1 MSDPQLLINAQANLV
16 DFLQKEKGKLEKEN
30 FLLKRTIQ
38 TAMSFMK
45 FNIPPEIN
53 LETEPE
59 EKESWTEKSER
70 FGAIRSQLLTV
81 AVRLVKAEGKAV
93 HQDRII
99 NAFAI
104 QYAQVYRQIK
114 SPGETLSRRLRE
126 LRQEDANGESWLTSP
141 TDGYYFLGSKTVQ
154 QNAPSIET

>member
-1 MSDPQLLINAQANLV
+1 MSDRQQLLINQQANLV
-16 DFLQKEKGKLEKEN
+16 DFLQREKGKLEKEN
-30 FLLKRTIQ
+30 FLLKSTIR
-38 TAMSFMK
+38 ASMSFMK

-59 EKESWTEKSER
+59 QKESWAEKSER

-99 NAFAI
+99 NAFAV
-104 QYAQVYRQIK
+104 QYANVFRLIK
-114 SPGETLSRRLRE
+114 SPGETLARRLRE
-126 LRQEDANGESWLTSP
+126 LREDGWLISP
-141 TDGYYFLGSKTVQ
+141 ADGYYFIGPKAVEETVS
-154 QNAPSIET
+154 PTT